1 MVRIQTVR
9 ILAYL
14 YLPCYLVPS
23 PVSMTVM
30 TAVPGTPSHLSLQWD
45 PPGEPNGEL
54 VAYNVYCKLSI
65 LQPLCDCDS
74 TTNVN
79 SISCGCGHLAQ
90 SVPYEQ
96 QAALPVGLSNT
107 AVIGGFLPYTN
118 YTCFMT
124 ANTSA
129 GESSPSIPLS
139 AVTDE
144 SGELS

>member
-9 ILAYL
+9 SLAYL
-14 YLPCYLVPS
+14 HLLCYLVPS
-23 PVSMTVM
+23 PVGMTVM
-30 TAVPGTPSHLSLQWD
+30 TAVLGTPSHLSSQWD
-45 PPGEPNGEL
+45 PPREPNGEL
-54 VAYNVYCKLSI
+54 VAYSVYCKLSA

-74 TTNVN
+74 ATNVN
-79 SISCGCGHLAQ
+79 STSCGCDHLAQ
-90 SVPYEQ
+90 SVPYQQ
-96 QAALPVGLSNT
+96 QAVLPVGLFNT

-144 SGELS
+144 TGELG